1 MISHKKKTIATW
13 CLATVASTCLALSG
27 VFYNAPMKASAEG
40 LVQLE
45 TQNLISDVSSGVTV
59 TANKSVNAASVT
71 GLAVE
76 SESAYEG
83 ALNATFTG
91 DLALGFIFPGAGAN
105 GGTNAGTQGD
115 GNGAFQFIISDA
127 EDSSKFFTINYVPQQ
142 VGSTW
147 ERVVS
152 YVEYNDGT
160 SNYVRTWNHSSGRGD
175 KWVSSYNTVYDG
187 YKQVAA
193 FNNGT
198 AEQNKLTFDWIDDP
212 NTEEADQS
220 VLTVSYQAKGR
231 WGAETK
237 TMIAFDGQTGE
248 LSGTV
253 CAVPKISFEN
263 GYKISF
269 KSTYGTGTDVCFT
282 SIGDVSLAADA
293 VDANVSTVEGSYLV
307 NGEEIA
313 NGDTV
318 IVEKGTELSVS
329 GESVY
334 TLMGLGSA
342 CDDVTV
348 ACAGVAV
355 EYTGT
360 YNKDV
365 AGEYSLA
372 IGDFT
377 FKVKVVEYASVD
389 VKDLVA
395 PNDAI
400 SVTANQSFTD
410 ASSNVFAT
418 GLGIVP
424 NANNY
429 TAELAP
435 TFTGD
440 LTFQYLIPDTTG
452 MVKADTYGGQSATG
466 KFIISDAQ
474 DSSNYFTLDFFAG
487 RSSNLS
493 VGATYTKDGITYKR
507 VNGYADT
514 TVANYTY
521 FRSTHDTWCS
531 YQPSGTKTTKS
542 QPNTIKLFWVDD
554 VLKVAVVSSSGKD
567 SIQIAFDGTNGS
579 TASDGMVGA
588 NCGVPKINFPN
599 GYKVSF
605 ASTSGLAIC
614 FTSIGD
620 VNLAS
625 ESSVRGEVT
634 AAASD
639 SYIVNGEEVA
649 NGGTVN
655 TYVGEDV
662 TVVGETNYALDG
674 LATTATMV
682 GAGQPV
688 VYTGDFNKDVAGQ
701 YTLNVG
707 DFAFTVNVKNA
718 YKVQYSVNGELGNAQ
733 ILDTENATITLADAP
748 AAVEGKTFIGWS
760 TAANVLY
767 PAGVEYTVSGNVTIT
782 AVYMDMQMVAGASIR
797 KSNPSGIRF
806 STKIAESDYNENY
819 MTEMGTLIIPTDM
832 LAGKAFTVEGLNGA
846 THLNIVRTTWLS
858 ADSISGLKIANT
870 DGYKLY
876 AGVMTTVQQGNY
888 TRDFSARG
896 YVKVSYA
903 DETSVYFYTNYS
915 ETDNVR
921 SVYEVATKSLD
932 ANEADTNGELS
943 KIVNNVADITV
954 TSDGSGFTVAKTNEN
969 ATYTVSGSVDANG
982 AASVTV
988 NGNVQTLVVN
998 GVNIF
1003 SETAVS
1009 VLVSETAYSLEN
1021 AKIVNGEG
1029 TATITF
1035 DLGDAALQAA
1045 LNGKTISFIGD
1056 SITTYKGIS
1065 KCNNPWY
1072 GNTEA
1077 SRGNTTML
1085 YADTWWAQ
1093 LMEGYGME
1101 LEANHSTG
1109 AISVVDRAVSHYG
1122 DVGSPDIVV
1131 VFMGTNDKDN
1141 FTIQNKEFTDL
1152 ITSSNVEET
1161 LARAEKLV
1169 VGNQYA
1175 QWYNYSNETFNLDSF
1190 TFADAYYVMLRAIK
1204 AKNPNA
1210 KLVLVTTYAGEE
1222 VAAKNAVIK
1231 GFAEHFGAA
1240 VVDLENT
1247 ELKTSVESDYALMDK
1262 ENSVHP
1268 NEAGMDIITE
1278 AVADALRALYVEE

>member
-105 GGTNAGTQGD
+105 GGTDAGTQGD

-142 VGSTW
+142 VGTTW

-175 KWVSSYNTVYDG
+175 KWVSSLNTLYDG

-231 WGAETK
+231 WGAAETK

-360 YNKDV
+360 Y
-365 AGEYSLA
+365 
-372 IGDFT
+372 
-377 FKVKVVEYASVD
+377 
-389 VKDLVA
+389 
-395 PNDAI
+395 
-400 SVTANQSFTD
+400 
-410 ASSNVFAT
+410 
-418 GLGIVP
+418 
-424 NANNY
+424 
-429 TAELAP
+429 
-435 TFTGD
+435 
-440 LTFQYLIPDTTG
+440 
-452 MVKADTYGGQSATG
+452 
-466 KFIISDAQ
+466 
-474 DSSNYFTLDFFAG
+474 
-487 RSSNLS
+487 
-493 VGATYTKDGITYKR
+493 
-507 VNGYADT
+507 
-514 TVANYTY
+514 
-521 FRSTHDTWCS
+521 
-531 YQPSGTKTTKS
+531 
-542 QPNTIKLFWVDD
+542 
-554 VLKVAVVSSSGKD
+554 
-567 SIQIAFDGTNGS
+567 
-579 TASDGMVGA
+579 
-588 NCGVPKINFPN
+588 
-599 GYKVSF
+599 
-605 ASTSGLAIC
+605 
-614 FTSIGD
+614 
-620 VNLAS
+620 
-625 ESSVRGEVT
+625 
-634 AAASD
+634 
-639 SYIVNGEEVA
+639 
-649 NGGTVN
+649 
-655 TYVGEDV
+655 
-662 TVVGETNYALDG
+662 
-674 LATTATMV
+674 
-682 GAGQPV
+682 
-688 VYTGDFNKDVAGQ
+688 NKDVAGQ

-1141 FTIQNKEFTDL
+1141 FTIRNKEFTDF